1 MKKSELK
8 LDAIDRR
15 ILQALQRDGKI
26 QNIELAKEVGL
37 SPSPCLRRVKL
48 LEEAGVIKRYVA
60 VLDGSKIGAGLSL
73 FARIWFK
80 TQDAKTI
87 NQFVEDIK
95 LMPEVVECHL
105 MAGECDALI
114 RIVTQDLASYRR
126 FHAGHLTQIS
136 SIQSIKTEVPMETVK
151 VTYALPLWWEE
162 RLRFIY

>member
-126 FHAGHLTQIS
+126 FHADHLTQIS

-151 VTYALPLWWEE
+151 VTYALPL
-162 RLRFIY
+162 